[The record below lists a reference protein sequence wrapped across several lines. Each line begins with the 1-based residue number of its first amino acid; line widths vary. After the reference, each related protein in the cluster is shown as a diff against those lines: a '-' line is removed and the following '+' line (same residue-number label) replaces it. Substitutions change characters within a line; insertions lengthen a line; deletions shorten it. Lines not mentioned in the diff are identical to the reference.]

1 MVGCGTVSWAVDSHE
16 QVRPTLPRL
25 TGLLSS
31 TIAERRCFVLS
42 FGCRGQ
48 GREQQSFPNGK
59 MTKSFW
65 KAEFPQLGG
74 YS

>member
-1 MVGCGTVSWAVDSHE
+1 MVSCGTDSLAVDIHE
-16 QVRPTLPRL
+16 QVRPTLLRL
-25 TGLLSS
+25 MAPLSS
-31 TIAERRCFVLS
+31 RIAERSVLS

-59 MTKSFW
+59 MTNSFW
-65 KAEFPQLGG
+65 KAEFTQLSG